1 MSGGCGTP
9 LTAPILRAK
18 RAFMR
23 ARRQPASVASLLDRL
38 TPEVVLGWI
47 PVELDDEARADIER
61 GRVTRP
67 SITTSVIQA
76 IVADPKRGRVRVRL
90 EWGTNEPV
98 STCECDARQGRP
110 CRHAAA
116 LALMLVGEAAPR
128 AARDEASGPSSG
140 VQSLAISL
148 AERERAVRRDR
159 GASELFTV
167 IPQRGT
173 HVYGRYEVESPSSRA
188 YEVVLR
194 ALDAPHNGC
203 TCPDL
208 ATNLLGTCKHVEA
221 VIHALRKRS
230 PRRLARLAKE
240 GPTASYLHLVFEP
253 EPQICLRL
261 AGDATRAMKRLLNRH
276 FRSDGTLST
285 LPVAEVWPE
294 LAREAEEA
302 GIEVPREVR
311 AFAERAR
318 DAAEREQRRLQI
330 EAEVRAAGREQP
342 GFLATLYPY
351 QVEGVAFLASR
362 GRALLADDMGLGK
375 TAQAIAAMVRL
386 MRKGAVR
393 RTLIVCPASLKR
405 QWAREIERF
414 AGLGEANVNVVNGPR
429 ELRLRLY
436 DSPPEVLITS
446 YELCRT
452 DHAELVALAPDL
464 LILDEAQRIKNW
476 RTRTADAVKRI
487 PSRHAFVLTGT
498 PLENRLD
505 DLYSIAQVVD
515 PHLFG
520 PLWRFNA
527 DFMQTDEKGK
537 VTGYKN
543 LDHLRRRLAPVM
555 LRRRKE
561 EVLLELPERLVNRLV
576 VPMSQEQK
584 ALHEDAE
591 QQVAMLIARLS
602 KRPLTPAE
610 EKRLLQAFQR
620 LRMSCDAAGLIDK
633 VSEGAPK
640 LDELGGLLEE
650 ICVQGGHKVVVFS
663 EWTMMQEMAV
673 EVCQRLGIGHVRL
686 HGGVPSEG
694 RGRLI
699 DRFHTDP
706 ACKVFFSTDAGGVGL
721 NLQVAS
727 HLINLDLPWNPAVLA
742 QRIGRVHRLGQR
754 RAVNVVLL
762 VSEES
767 FEERLE
773 RSLDAKRALFSAA
786 VGDDD
791 TSTEVA
797 RSTMASRIATLM
809 NADFAAATGGAAS
822 PAASPEE
829 PAPPSEIDLL
839 RARLGDSLERIVRL
853 PDGRLLGVVRGDA
866 APTLE
871 SPTLLLPESTVR
883 SLGALGEASP
893 LAQAELLYRAEPP
906 ALPDPALEAR
916 RLRLTTAERKLSAA
930 SALTA
935 AGLGGEALG
944 ALRDALALACRAA
957 ASDGDPGE
965 DAAALL
971 GAVYGKLIPAGA
983 LSPADA
989 HALVRAGELS
999 RAFGSIDAAPP
1010 EGLVAEL
1017 HAEARDL
1024 LGRVREG
1031 LAAPPTAVC

>member
-1 MSGGCGTP
+1 
-9 LTAPILRAK
+9 LTAPIGRAK
-18 RAFMR
+18 RVFMR
-23 ARRQPASVASLLDRL
+23 ARRQPLASSSLLDRL

-47 PVELDDEARADIER
+47 PVELDDDARADIER

-67 SITTSVIQA
+67 SISTGVIQA
-76 IVADPKRGRVRVRL
+76 IVADPKRGRVRVKL
-90 EWGTNEPV
+90 EWGTNAPV
-98 STCECDARQGRP
+98 SRCECDAREGPP

-116 LALMLVGEAAPR
+116 LALMLIGEAAPR
-128 AARDEASGPSSG
+128 ASRDEASGPSSG
-140 VQSLAISL
+140 VQPLSL
-148 AERERAVRRDR
+148 AERERAVRRER

-167 IPQRGT
+167 IRQRGT
-173 HVYGRYEVESPSSRA
+173 QIYGRYEVQSPSSRA

-208 ATNLLGTCKHVEA
+208 AQNLLGTCKHIEA
-221 VIHALRKRS
+221 VIHTLGKRS
-230 PRRLARLAKE
+230 LRRLGRLAKE
-240 GPTASYLHLVFEP
+240 GPPASYLHLIFEP
-253 EPQICLRL
+253 QPQLCLRL
-261 AGDATRAMKRLLNRH
+261 AGEVTRAMKRFLTRH
-276 FRSDGTLST
+276 FRGDGTLAT
-285 LPVAEVWPE
+285 LPLAESWPE
-294 LAREAEEA
+294 VLREAEEA

-318 DAAEREQRRLQI
+318 DAADREQHRRVV

-414 AGLGEANVNVVNGPR
+414 TGMGEDEVAVVSGVR
-429 ELRLRLY
+429 DLRQRLY
-436 DSPPEVLITS
+436 ASPPAVLITS
-446 YELCRT
+446 YELART
-452 DHAELVALAPDL
+452 DQVDLIELAPDL

-476 RTRTADAVKRI
+476 RTRTADAIKRI
-487 PSRHAFVLTGT
+487 PARNAFVLTGT

-505 DLYSIAQVVD
+505 DLYSIAQVID

-537 VTGYKN
+537 VVGYRN

-561 EVLLELPERLVNRLV
+561 DVLLELPERLVNRLV
-576 VPMSQEQK
+576 VPMSSAQK
-584 ALHEDAE
+584 ALHDEAE
-591 QQVAMLIARLS
+591 QLVAMLIARLS

-620 LRMSCDAAGLIDK
+620 MRMSCDAAGLVDK

-663 EWTMMQEMAV
+663 EWTLMQELAV
-673 EVCQRLGIGHVRL
+673 EVCQRLDLGHVRL
-686 HGGVPSEG
+686 HGGVPSEA

-699 DRFHTDP
+699 DRFHEDP

-742 QRIGRVHRLGQR
+742 QRLGRVHRLGQR

-767 FEERLE
+767 FEEKLE
-773 RSLDAKRALFSAA
+773 RTLDAKRALFSAA
-786 VGDDD
+786 VGDDE
-791 TSTEVA
+791 TTTEVA

-809 NADFAAATGGAAS
+809 NADFAAGTGAV
-822 PAASPEE
+822 PAAEAAPTE
-829 PAPPSEIDLL
+829 PPPPSEIDQL
-839 RARLGDSLERIVRL
+839 RARFGDALERIVRL

-866 APTLE
+866 APAE
-871 SPTLLLPESTVR
+871 NSSTLLLPESAVR

-916 RLRLTTAERKLSAA
+916 RQRLAGAERKLAAA

-944 ALRDALALACRAA
+944 ALRDALALGCRAA
-957 ASDGDPGE
+957 SAEGDPGE

-971 GAVYGKLIPAGA
+971 GAVYGRLIPSGA
-983 LSPADA
+983 LTAADA
-989 HALVRAGELS
+989 HALVRAGELA
-999 RAFGSIDAAPP
+999 RAFGAIATAPP

-1017 HAEARDL
+1017 HEEARDL

-1031 LAAPPTAVC
+1031 LAAAPVKPVAAVG